1 MNFDD
6 YRQYD
11 AVGLAALV
19 RTRQVSPDELLDAAL
34 ARAAAVNPTLNA
46 LIEDLEADAR
56 AAIADGLPDG
66 ALRGVPFPIK
76 DITVKMKG
84 IATGAGSRLFR
95 GRAYDYDSELIASYR
110 RAGLTLFAK
119 TNTPEF
125 GLATVTEPVARG
137 ITRNP
142 WSLGHTCGG
151 SSGGA
156 AAAVAAGIVPAAHA
170 SDGGGSI
177 RTPASC
183 CALFGLK
190 PSRGRISIAPD
201 ADGWGGLA
209 VQHALTRSV
218 RDSALLL
225 DLCSGP
231 RPGDLY
237 AAAEPERPFFSEVG
251 RDPGTLRIG
260 YTTRALIHGTLDP
273 ECVAGVMHA
282 ARLCETLGHEVEEAV
297 LDVDFVGLA
306 VAANTTVCTSVAATL
321 EAEAAARGR
330 PIDEDE
336 VERLTWSIYEE
347 YKGKSASEYVLAQQT
362 INTIVRRFAAAMA
375 RYDVLLLANNGS
387 PPVAVGSIDTNAGDL
402 SDYGERLY
410 RFIPNTQPFNV
421 AGMPAMSVP
430 LHWSAGGLPVGVQ
443 FAAPAG
449 HEAVLLRLAAQ
460 LEAAQPWFDRTPTEP
475 FAS

>member
-1 MNFDD
+1 MKFEE
-6 YRQYD
+6 YRNHD
-11 AVGLAALV
+11 AMGLAELV
-19 RTRQVSPDELLDAAL
+19 RTHQVSPGELLDTAL
-34 ARAAAVNPTLNA
+34 ARAAKVNPTLNA
-46 LIEDLEADAR
+46 LIEDLEAEAR
-56 AAIADGLPDG
+56 AAIARGLPEG
-66 ALRGVPFPIK
+66 PLKGVPFPIK

-84 IATGAGSRLFR
+84 VPTGAGSQLFR
-95 GRAYDYDSELIASYR
+95 GRSYDYDSELIASYR

-137 ITRNP
+137 VTRNP

-156 AAAVAAGIVPAAHA
+156 AAAVAAGIVPAAHG

-190 PSRGRISIAPD
+190 PSRGRISMAPD
-201 ADGWGGLA
+201 GDGWGGLA

-225 DLCSGP
+225 DLSSGS

-237 AAAEPERPFFSEVG
+237 HVPAPERPFLSEVK
-251 RDPGTLRIG
+251 RDPGRLRIG
-260 YTTRALIHGTLDP
+260 YTTRALIHGELDP
-273 ECVAGVMHA
+273 DCVAGVMNA
-282 ARLCETLGHEVEEAV
+282 AKLCESLGHHVEEAV
-297 LDVDFVGLA
+297 LDVDFLGLA
-306 VAANTTVCTSVAATL
+306 IAANTIVCTSVVATL

-330 PIDEDE
+330 PIEEHE
-336 VERLTWSIYEE
+336 VERLTWSIYQEHL
-347 YKGKSASEYVLAQQT
+347 GKKAHEFASAQQT
-362 INTIVRRFAAAMA
+362 INTILRTLASAMA
-375 RYDVLLLANNGS
+375 RYDVLLLSNNGS
-387 PPVAVGSIDTNAGDL
+387 PPVPVGSIDTNAENL
-402 SDYGERLY
+402 SDYAERLY

-430 LHWSAGGLPVGVQ
+430 LHWSSRGLPVGIQ
-443 FAAPAG
+443 FAAPVG
-449 HEAVLLRLAAQ
+449 GEAVLFRLAGQ
-460 LEAAQPWFDRTPTEP
+460 LEAAQPWFNRTPTEP
-475 FAS
+475 FEA